1 METYPRVITVV
12 KATGIGSTA
21 KSAFDAALH
30 QVNIHNFNLLP
41 LSSVIPPN
49 TKVVRRERFQRAPL
63 PGSMQPVVMANI
75 TYSEPGEQISAG
87 VGWRQAREGGI
98 FVEVNLRDSQEV
110 LLEELRAGVMEIASH
125 REWEWI
131 GDPEFETAEIIVPD
145 NGKWASALVC
155 AVYEW
160 VQVWGG
166 ILDTEAVATNSSLAK
181 GLILPEIAD

>member
-49 TKVVRRERFQRAPL
+49 TKVVRRERFQRVPL

-75 TYSEPGEQISAG
+75 TCSDPGEQISAG
-87 VGWRQAREGGI
+87 VGWQLAREGGI
-98 FVEVNLRDSQEV
+98 FVEVNLRDGQEV
-110 LLEELRAGVMEIASH
+110 LLEELRAGVMEIADH

-131 GDPEFETAEIIVPD
+131 GGPEFETAEIIVPK
-145 NGKWASALVC
+145 NGKWATALVC

-160 VQVWGG
+160 VQVWGA
-166 ILDTEAVATNSSLAK
+166 ILGTEAVATSSSLANMPIIPK
-181 GLILPEIAD
+181 IAD

>member
-49 TKVVRRERFQRAPL
+49 TKVVRRERFQHTPL

-75 TYSEPGEQISAG
+75 TCSEPGEQISAG
-87 VGWRQAREGGI
+87 VGWRLAREGGI
-98 FVEVNLRDSQEV
+98 FVEVHLRDCQEV
-110 LLEELRAGVMEIASH
+110 LLEELRAGVMEIAGH
-125 REWEWI
+125 REWDWI
-131 GDPEFETAEIIVPD
+131 GGPEFETAEIIVPD
-145 NGKWASALVC
+145 NRKWASALVC

-166 ILDTEAVATNSSLAK
+166 ILSTEAAAANPSLARMS
-181 GLILPEIAD
+181 ISPEIAD

>member
-63 PGSMQPVVMANI
+63 PGSMQPVVMATITSNI
-75 TYSEPGEQISAG
+75 ANTKISAG
-87 VGWRQAREGGI
+87 IGWKLAQEGGI
-98 FVEVNLRDSQEV
+98 FVEVSNLQPKQVTQS
-110 LLEELRAGVMEIASH
+110 ELITGVGEIAGH
-125 REWEWI
+125 RDWEWTSDI
-131 GDPEFETAEIIVPD
+131 EFEIEEITVPNND
-145 NGKWASALVC
+145 QFVTTLVC
-155 AVYEW
+155 AVYSW
-160 VQVWGG
+160 IQVWGG
-166 ILDTEAVATNSSLAK
+166 FLVTNEENHTAQKSSQSS
-181 GLILPEIAD
+181 EIY